1 MSTSDFWRAVAA
13 GFFGSFVMVVVA
25 AWQIGIGI
33 HPHDPAG
40 LMAKTL
46 DPLGSGRGWAWG
58 SFYHYMNGI
67 TLALIYARFINGR
80 VALHPLVLANL
91 YGLALVVVA
100 MGILAP
106 TLMAQHVGFFGINS
120 GHPINATIGSIIA
133 HGAYGTTLGL
143 FYLPEQKR
151 AAGAGVSEA
160 RMRTAS

>member
-1 MSTSDFWRAVAA
+1 MSTSDFWRAAAA

-25 AWQIGIGI
+25 AWQIGIGV

-46 DPLGSGRGWAWG
+46 DPLGTGRGWTWG

-106 TLMAQHVGFFGINS
+106 MLAQQLGFFGINS
-120 GHPINATIGSIIA
+120 GHPINLTIGSIIA
-133 HGAYGTTLGL
+133 HAAYATTLGL
-143 FYLPEQKR
+143 FYLPEPKR
-151 AAGAGVSEA
+151 AAGAGLGEA
-160 RMRTAS
+160 RARAAG